1 MGRLQDKVCL
11 ITGAARGQGAVEARL
26 FASEGARVWLT
37 DVRDAEGRAV
47 AEETGGEYRR
57 LDVRDAGAWN
67 ALVAELLDA
76 AGCIDVLVNN
86 AGIFQAKRLVE
97 TEPEDFEAVMA
108 VNCTGVY
115 LGMRAVAPAMSEA
128 GRGSIVNISSIA
140 GLGGARSAFAYSASK
155 WAVRGMT
162 KSAAFELG
170 RRGVR
175 VNSIHPGMIET
186 EMLHQVA
193 GTPTAAEC
201 CGPCPS
207 AGWAR
212 RRRSPASRSSS
223 RATKVPTA
231 RAASSSST
239 AASPQSETGRPERVR
254 SCSAL
259 RGNWQPMREI
269 GSSPV

>member
-37 DVRDAEGRAV
+37 DVRDGEGGAV
-47 AEETGGEYRR
+47 AEEIGGEYRS
-57 LDVRDAGAWN
+57 LDVRDAGAWE
-67 ALVAELLDA
+67 ALVAEMLDA
-76 AGCIDVLVNN
+76 SKRIDVLVNN
-86 AGIFQAKRLVE
+86 AGIFQAKRLIE
-97 TEPEDFEAVMA
+97 TDLKDFDAVMA
-108 VNCTGVY
+108 VNCTGVF
-115 LGMRAVAPAMSEA
+115 LGMRAVAPAMAEA

-193 GTPTAAEC
+193 GYAEDGRMLRAVPLGRVGEADEVARLALFLASDESSYSTGSEFIVDGGITA
-201 CGPCPS
+201 
-207 AGWAR
+207 
-212 RRRSPASRSSS
+212 
-223 RATKVPTA
+223 
-231 RAASSSST
+231 
-239 AASPQSETGRPERVR
+239 
-254 SCSAL
+254 
-259 RGNWQPMREI
+259 I
-269 GSSPV
+269 